1 MGVRIGS
8 ARSSYGNT
16 SPGDQSGGKEVSIQ
30 AHYNHPKGWYVYRAK
45 DSAARE
51 RIAVSMEHACDNDDI
66 GYSQGSRNTLRE
78 NVKDAGFDPA
88 KTTKK
93 VNTDC
98 SALVR
103 VCCNYAGIGVGDFT
117 TANEGSKLMATGA
130 FEKFTDKA
138 HCVGS
143 DYLLRGDILCTRTK
157 GHTVVVLDDG
167 AKAGS
172 EAASEV
178 KDGALRRGDEGED
191 VRELQRALIAL
202 GYDCGSYG
210 ADGDYGADTEKAV
223 KAYQTNRRLTVDGI
237 AGDKTLAAIEA
248 DLNALGDDMAEES
261 APSGNLRVADGTWN
275 LRRGPGT
282 EYAIAGIAKGGEWL
296 RSAYAPGWVPVIID
310 DAVRWISERGIRG

>member
-1 MGVRIGS
+1 MVRVGS

-16 SPGDQSGGKEVSIQ
+16 AAGDQNGGKEVSTQ
-30 AHYNHPKGWYVYRAK
+30 AYYVHSKGWYVYRAK
-45 DSAARE
+45 DAQARE
-51 RIAVSMEHACDNDDI
+51 KIAVAMQRACDNNDI
-66 GYSQGSRNTLRE
+66 GYSQGTRNTLYE
-78 NVKDAGFDPA
+78 NVKGAGFDPA

-103 VCCNYAGIGVGDFT
+103 VCCNYAGIAVGDFIT
-117 TANEGSKLMATGA
+117 SNEGSKLMGTGK

-138 HCVGS
+138 HCASS

-172 EAASEV
+172 AAATES
-178 KDGALRRGDEGED
+178 KGGTLRRGDEGEE

-202 GYDCGSYG
+202 GYDCGKYG
-210 ADGDYGADTEKAV
+210 ADGDFGGDTEKAV
-223 KAYQTNRRLTVDGI
+223 KAYQTNKGLGVDGI
-237 AGDKTLAAIEA
+237 AGEKTLAAIEK
-248 DLNALGDDMAEES
+248 DLSAMGDDTAEES
-261 APSGNLRVADGTWN
+261 APGGNLRVANGTWN
-275 LRRGPGT
+275 LRKGPGT

-296 RSAYAPGWVPVIID
+296 QSAYVPGWVPV
-310 DAVRWISERGIRG
+310 VVGGQVCWVSERGIGR